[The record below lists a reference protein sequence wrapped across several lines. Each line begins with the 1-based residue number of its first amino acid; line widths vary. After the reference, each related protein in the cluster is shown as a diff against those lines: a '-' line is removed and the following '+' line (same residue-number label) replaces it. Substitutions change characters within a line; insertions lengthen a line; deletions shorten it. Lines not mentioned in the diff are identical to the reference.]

1 MATWNTPVYTSQ
13 GSVPPAG
20 VSDAVG
26 MPLAKNVGGKLRTTP
41 IKYIWNG
48 NEAAADVINLV
59 VSKAGARVLPQRS
72 QVFAY
77 ANAANANLVVNIGDA
92 NSAIRYS
99 NGLTVFANTAANG
112 VLQPSLWTN
121 CTSPLLTQTFNPV
134 DIPVPAGSQIVGI
147 AGANDQTVL
156 QVKIVSTSNVA
167 ANSVIVFEVA
177 HVDE

>member
-13 GSVPPAG
+13 GTVPPAG
-20 VSDAVG
+20 VSDAVN
-26 MPLAKNVGGKLRTTP
+26 MPLAKKVGGKLRLAP

-48 NEAAADVINLV
+48 NEAASDVINLV
-59 VSKAGARVLPQRS
+59 VTKAGALILPQDS
-72 QVFAY
+72 KVFAY

-92 NSAIRYS
+92 SSAIRYS

-121 CTSPLLTQTFNPV
+121 CASPLLTQLFNPV
-134 DIPVPAGSQIVGI
+134 DIPVPSGSQINNL
-147 AGANDQTVL
+147 ANDQTIL

-167 ANSVIVFEVA
+167 ANSVIVFEVGFQ
-177 HVDE
+177 DE